1 MLASVINYT
10 KSAVDG
16 GKKLSKQT
24 TSCLK
29 RDFFYTSVTIVL
41 FCGNVLAICFD
52 IFFLLS
58 TTRKDDSC
66 TEDFA
71 AFVVFFLLKNLYYI
85 FLQKDKKTKHK
96 CNLYNQ
102 TGFLLVCYLFK
113 KYFKMSAVIW
123 RRAGNSNRRRGLNY
137 SKSS

>member
-1 MLASVINYT
+1 MVEKIYQNKQPL
-10 KSAVDG
+10 
-16 GKKLSKQT
+16 LSQ
-24 TSCLK
+24 K
-29 RDFFYTSVTIVL
+29 RLFYTSVIVL